1 MSKLYVFAAP
11 SGAGK
16 TTIVRHLLSKFD
28 HLAFSISATTRPKR
42 DHEIDGKDYH
52 FLSTEDFR
60 QKIKENAFVEWEEV
74 YPGRYYG
81 TLKSEVQRLWDLKKD
96 ILFDIDVKGALNVK
110 NCYPEECLTVFV
122 KPPSIDVLVERLRL
136 RNTEDA
142 DSLKTRIYRMK
153 EELSYEQEFDYIL
166 INNILED
173 ALTEAEQII
182 KQEVNMK

>member
-16 TTIVRHLLSKFD
+16 PTIVRHLLSKFD

-42 DHEIDGKDYH
+42 DHEVDEEDYH
-52 FLSTEDFR
+52 FLSIEDFR

-110 NCYPEECLTVFV
+110 NCYPEKCLTVFV
-122 KPPSIDVLVERLRL
+122 KPPSIDVLGERLRL

-142 DSLKTRIYRMK
+142 NSLKTRIYRMK

-182 KQEVNMK
+182 KHEVNIK